1 MHPELFEL
9 KALVAGRLDAH
20 RRREIDDH
28 LGSCA
33 ECSRH
38 YVALMLGSSSPKT
51 AEMEAR
57 QGFAAAGTVLTL
69 TGGSSGSTVEMFGID
84 APLSPSVPKPPVRT
98 GPTTLETEFP
108 AASSR
113 TQVPVS
119 ASLVDAIAKLRAES
133 EAQKSA
139 PAAEAARAVPAAHS
153 REFVAPPVPTA
164 HSREFVAPPAPARN
178 SLEFAAPPVPESS
191 LIEPS
196 IFLPTPADGVS
207 IITSVESSSV
217 SKAAPELPAFMTRP
231 GSASPAK
238 SAEAQPELVVTF
250 SSTPSRSSSYRSPAS
265 VSVVTPS
272 ADQEYVSQSVPKM
285 ALPQAGDY
293 AVSDTTVSHNLKST
307 TLGLA
312 AAAVIALVVAI
323 SGYKYFQ
330 SSVTQAAAAAATAAA
345 KQVQAAAAAAPVK
358 PEPAPVAAAP
368 APAQVQTRIVYVDRP
383 ARSSSE
389 SKPRES
395 SNAQAVA
402 APALVTIPDVNV
414 STGSAD
420 AAIQGNSQR
429 SATSELTRSAKPTS
443 TRTAVPRP

>member
-33 ECSRH
+33 DCSRH

-51 AEMEAR
+51 AEAEAR

-69 TGGSSGSTVEMFGID
+69 TGGSSSSTVEVFGID
-84 APLSPSVPKPPVRT
+84 APLAPSAPKAPVKPAHSN
-98 GPTTLETEFP
+98 GPALETEFP
-108 AASSR
+108 AATSR
-113 TQVPVS
+113 TQLPVS
-119 ASLVDAIAKLRAES
+119 ASLVDVIAKLRAES

-139 PAAEAARAVPAAHS
+139 PAADATAAPQAALAP
-153 REFVAPPVPTA
+153 EFVA
-164 HSREFVAPPAPARN
+164 APAQ
-178 SLEFAAPPVPESS
+178 ESS

-207 IITSVESSSV
+207 IIKPLATPSA

-231 GSASPAK
+231 GSTSPAK
-238 SAEAQPELVVTF
+238 SVEAQPELVVTF
-250 SSTPSRSSSYRSPAS
+250 SSTPSRSSSYRSPSS
-265 VSVVTPS
+265 VAVVTPS
-272 ADQEYVSQSVPKM
+272 ADQPYVSQSVANA
-285 ALPQAGDY
+285 ALQTATDF
-293 AVSDTTVSHNLKST
+293 AVSETTVSQKPKSAT
-307 TLGLA
+307 YGLVA
-312 AAAVIALVVAI
+312 AAAVAVIVAI

-330 SSVTQAAAAAATAAA
+330 SSVSQAAAAAATAAA
-345 KQVQAAAAAAPVK
+345 QQVQAAAAAAPAK
-358 PEPAPVAAAP
+358 PEPAPVAATPAP
-368 APAQVQTRIVYVDRP
+368 APVQTRIVYVDRP
-383 ARSSSE
+383 AKSPSE
-389 SKPRES
+389 SKPREAPS
-395 SNAQAVA
+395 SPTLA
-402 APALVTIPDVNV
+402 APSIVTIPDVNV

>member
-69 TGGSSGSTVEMFGID
+69 TGGSSGSTVEVFGID
-84 APLSPSVPKPPVRT
+84 APLSPSVPKSPART

-119 ASLVDAIAKLRAES
+119 ASLVDVIAKLRAES

-139 PAAEAARAVPAAHS
+139 STTGERPAAHA
-153 REFVAPPVPTA
+153 REFVAL
-164 HSREFVAPPAPARN
+164 PA
-178 SLEFAAPPVPESS
+178 PESS

-196 IFLPTPADGVS
+196 IFMPTPTDGVS
-207 IITSVESSSV
+207 LITSIATPSA

-231 GSASPAK
+231 ASASPAK

-250 SSTPSRSSSYRSPAS
+250 SSTPSRSSSYRSPGS
-265 VSVVTPS
+265 VAVVTPS

-285 ALPQAGDY
+285 ALPQPGDY
-293 AVSDTTVSHNLKST
+293 FVSDTTVSRKPKAAT
-307 TLGLA
+307 FGVV

-330 SSVTQAAAAAATAAA
+330 SWDTQAAAPAGAAAA
-345 KQVQAAAAAAPVK
+345 KQVQAAAAATPVK
-358 PEPAPVAAAP
+358 PEQAPVAAAP

-383 ARSSSE
+383 AKSNSE
-389 SKPRES
+389 SRPRES
-395 SNAQAVA
+395 SNSPAVA
-402 APALVTIPDVNV
+402 APSIVTIPDVNV

>member
-33 ECSRH
+33 DCSRH

-69 TGGSSGSTVEMFGID
+69 TGGGSGSTVQVFGID
-84 APLSPSVPKPPVRT
+84 APLSPPAPKPPIRT

-133 EAQKSA
+133 DAQKSA
-139 PAAEAARAVPAAHS
+139 STTGERPAAHV
-153 REFVAPPVPTA
+153 REFVAL
-164 HSREFVAPPAPARN
+164 PA
-178 SLEFAAPPVPESS
+178 PESS

-196 IFLPTPADGVS
+196 IFTPTPADGVS
-207 IITSVESSSV
+207 LITSFATPSA

-238 SAEAQPELVVTF
+238 SGDAQPELVVTF
-250 SSTPSRSSSYRSPAS
+250 SSTPSRISSYRSPGS
-265 VSVVTPS
+265 VAVVTPS
-272 ADQEYVSQSVPKM
+272 SDQEYVSQSVPKM
-285 ALPQAGDY
+285 AMPPAGDY
-293 AVSDTTVSHNLKST
+293 SVSDTTVSQKPKSA
-307 TLGLA
+307 TLGLV
-312 AAAVIALVVAI
+312 AAAVIVLVVAV
-323 SGYKYFQ
+323 SGYRYFQ
-330 SSVTQAAAAAATAAA
+330 SSVTQAAAAAAAAAA
-345 KQVQAAAAAAPVK
+345 KQVQAAAAAAPTKSV
-358 PEPAPVAAAP
+358 PAPVAS
-368 APAQVQTRIVYVDRP
+368 APAQAPVQTRIVYVDRP
-383 ARSSSE
+383 AKSSPE
-389 SKPRES
+389 SRPRES
-395 SNAQAVA
+395 SSASAVA
-402 APALVTIPDVNV
+402 APSIVTIPDVNV
-414 STGSAD
+414 STGSTD
-420 AAIQGNSQR
+420 AAIQSNSQR
-429 SATSELTRSAKPTS
+429 SATSELTRSARPTS
-443 TRTAVPRP
+443 TRTATPRP